1 MIRWVF
7 GTWVLGLIVG
17 TIGVGGGRAVEA
29 EYLIGSGDVLQIVV
43 WKHAEL
49 SGTTPVR
56 PDGKIS
62 VPLLDDVQATG
73 RTAVELKNVIASG
86 MRKYLDTPIV
96 TVIVS
101 EVNAHRVT
109 VFGEVKRPGTYV
121 LKGRMT
127 IVDVLSLAGGFT
139 EFASTKNVLLVPQK
153 DSLNRQGQSKLPTA
167 TCGESGGV
175 QGSNKK
181 PPSFRIVTRSS
192 IQDEQHDDSIRS
204 NATPGDGKSLGTE
217 GANKAAPTGQKATPR
232 GRCTFNYNRFVS
244 GDDVKQ
250 NILLDSGDTLIVR

>member
-1 MIRWVF
+1 MRRWVF
-7 GTWVLGLIVG
+7 GSWVLGLLVG
-17 TIGVGGGRAVEA
+17 TIGVEGGRAVEA

-43 WKHAEL
+43 WKHADL

-62 VPLLDDVQATG
+62 VPLLDDVQAAG

-101 EVNAHRVT
+101 EVNAYRVT

-139 EFASTKNVLLVPQK
+139 EFASTKNILLVPQK
-153 DSLNRQGQSKLPTA
+153 DSQNRRGQAKLQT
-167 TCGESGGV
+167 TDCGESGGV
-175 QGSNKK
+175 EVSKK
-181 PPSFRIVTRSS
+181 KSSSFRIVTRSS
-192 IQDEQHDDSIRS
+192 IRDEQHDDPIRP
-204 NATPGDGKSLGTE
+204 TP
-217 GANKAAPTGQKATPR
+217 TPRGGER

-244 GDDVKQ
+244 DDDVKQ
-250 NILLDSGDTLIVR
+250 NIVLDSGDTLIVR

>member
-1 MIRWVF
+1 MMRWVF
-7 GTWVLGLIVG
+7 GWVFGLLVG
-17 TIGVGGGRAVEA
+17 TIGVGGWRAVEA

-127 IVDVLSLAGGFT
+127 IVDVLSQAGGFT
-139 EFASTKNVLLVPQK
+139 EFASTKNILLVPLK
-153 DSLNRQGQSKLPTA
+153 DSLDERGQSKLPA
-167 TCGESGGV
+167 GTCGQSGGV
-175 QGSNKK
+175 ESSKKK

-192 IQDEQHDDSIRS
+192 IKKDEQPDDPIRS
-204 NATPGDGKSLGTE
+204 RP
-217 GANKAAPTGQKATPR
+217 APRAWER
-232 GRCTFNYNRFVS
+232 GRCTFNYNQFVS